1 MINQKTIERIS
12 IMGKFEIYNPLFQGF
27 YNTIFEIDES
37 DIDAE
42 IDYFC
47 DNHKN
52 IDSDLLKEVININY
66 DTFVKEDWN
75 GYKNYVGEK
84 SCEVLEDFLR
94 EKGFDCKVVFE
105 NVYSPREYNFS
116 NDSVN
121 CSIEVDDNFI
131 DKVRNFVLQYS
142 ELFAEYIKD
151 NYTSYD
157 GFMSYYSNNSNDWI
171 KHINEDISAHELGS
185 ILLFILLVEDDEL
198 KDFSDV
204 VDEYN
209 CNLYDDIYK
218 NEYVHLSD
226 KIEENSSLFD
236 KYSKELKKLKEQGE
250 EYILIMG
257 KQHPEKNYWA
267 DYKYNI
273 KKIIDDFAVE
283 ICNQI
288 C

>member
-1 MINQKTIERIS
+1 
-12 IMGKFEIYNPLFQGF
+12 MGKFEIYNPLFQGF

-209 CNLYDDIYK
+209 ENLYENIYK
-218 NEYVHLSD
+218 NEYIHLSD
-226 KIEENSSLFD
+226 EIEKNSSLFEE
-236 KYSKELKKLKEQGE
+236 YSKELNKLRKQGDEYIAIMKEQNP
-250 EYILIMG
+250 
-257 KQHPEKNYWA
+257 KKDYWM
-267 DYKYNI
+267 DCRKNI
-273 KKIIDDFAVE
+273 KKFIDNFAVE
-283 ICNQI
+283 ICNKV

>member
-1 MINQKTIERIS
+1 ME
-12 IMGKFEIYNPLFQGF
+12 KFEIYNPLFQGF

-47 DNHKN
+47 ENHTN
-52 IDSDLLKEVININY
+52 IDSDLLKAVINRNY

-75 GYKNYVGEK
+75 GYKNYVGKE

-94 EKGFDCKVVFE
+94 EKGFDCKVIFE

-121 CSIEVDDNFI
+121 CSIEVNDDFI
-131 DKVRNFVLQYS
+131 DKVRNFVLNHS
-142 ELFAEYIKD
+142 DLFAEYIKD

-157 GFMSYYSNNSNDWI
+157 GFMSYYSNDSKDWI
-171 KHINEDISAHELGS
+171 KNINEDISAHELGS
-185 ILLFILLVEDDEL
+185 ILLFILLVDYNEL
-198 KDFSDV
+198 KDISDV

-209 CNLYDDIYK
+209 ENLYENIYK
-218 NEYVHLSD
+218 NEYISLSD
-226 KIEENSSLFD
+226 EIEENASLFEE
-236 KYSKELKKLKEQGE
+236 YSKELERLRKQAD
-250 EYILIMG
+250 EYISIME
-257 KQHPEKNYWA
+257 KQNSKKDYWTVCR
-267 DYKYNI
+267 KNI
-273 KKIIDDFAVE
+273 KKFIDDFAVD
-283 ICNQI
+283 ICNKI